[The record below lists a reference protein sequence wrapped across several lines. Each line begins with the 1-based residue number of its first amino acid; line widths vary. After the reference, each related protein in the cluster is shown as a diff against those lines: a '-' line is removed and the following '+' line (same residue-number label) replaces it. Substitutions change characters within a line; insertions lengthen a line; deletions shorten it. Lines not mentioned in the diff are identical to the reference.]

1 VIPSVTGVPSL
12 PPYSAQGAKLRKEL
26 EVSRLKNGTRV
37 VSTAAIELG
46 TGIVVSLLEMELE
59 RIGDEIQNIGRNMIE
74 DRVLARSRPKRN

>member
-1 VIPSVTGVPSL
+1 
-12 PPYSAQGAKLRKEL
+12 
-26 EVSRLKNGTRV
+26 VSRLKNGTRV